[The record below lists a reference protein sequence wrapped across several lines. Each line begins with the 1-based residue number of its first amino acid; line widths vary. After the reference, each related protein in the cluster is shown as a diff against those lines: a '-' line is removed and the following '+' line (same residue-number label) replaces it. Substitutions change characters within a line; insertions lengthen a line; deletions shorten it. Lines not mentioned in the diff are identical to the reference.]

1 MSQEPLATCSIRVI
15 VTEDDA
21 RMRDILVRHLERMG
35 YAVRAAADAAAT
47 LELLRGGPAEVVLSD
62 VRMPGMDGLTLLQ
75 VLRQKWPELRVVL
88 MTAFGSVDAAVA
100 AMQAGAYSYVTKPF
114 KVEEVAAVLRN
125 ATREV
130 TLTRQLARLDRAV
143 RTCFS
148 VERLIGNSAAM
159 QEVRRQVR
167 EAACLSAPV
176 LITGRS
182 GTGKELAARAIHHSG
197 PRSAGPFV
205 PVNCAAIPETLFES
219 EMFGHQR
226 GAFSGATDEQPGIL
240 EQSSGGT
247 LFLDEVGEIPR
258 PQQAKFLRV
267 LEERE
272 VRRLGAS
279 KARPVDLRVIC
290 ATNRDLNAMVKQ
302 GDFREDLYFRLN
314 VLEVRM
320 PELAARPEDIGPL
333 ADHLLAEL
341 VDATGVPC
349 HGFEPEALELLA
361 AQNWP
366 GNVRELRNI
375 VERAMVRAGA
385 RRISAADLPAELRR
399 APLPRGGPSEDGPR
413 PQLLSLAELE
423 RGHIAEVLTACGWN
437 RSLAAQVLGIDR
449 RTLFSKIQRY
459 GLVGPDGKAVA
470 D

>member
-1 MSQEPLATCSIRVI
+1 MTQEPLATCSIRVI

-47 LELLRGGPAEVVLSD
+47 LELLRAGPADVVLSD

-143 RTCFS
+143 RTCYS

-247 LFLDEVGEIPR
+247 LFLDEAGEIPR

-279 KARPVDLRVIC
+279 KARSVDLRVIC
-290 ATNRDLNAMVKQ
+290 ATNRDLKAMVKQ

-320 PELAARPEDIGPL
+320 PELAVRPEDIGPL
-333 ADHLLAEL
+333 ADHLLSEL

-349 HGFEPEALELLA
+349 HGFEPEALERLV

-366 GNVRELRNI
+366 GNVRELRNV

-385 RRISAADLPAELRR
+385 RRISAADLPAELQR
-399 APLPRGGPSEDGPR
+399 APLPRSGPSKDGPR

-423 RGHIAEVLTACGWN
+423 RGHIAEVLAACGWN